1 MKKTFLKIANFFYYL
16 KNYLKIKKYSEINQK
31 LDTALR
37 EREVNKVILKGN
49 IIKMVKVY
57 LRTDAN
63 SKYIPKERR
72 NNTEI
77 KQRILAEFGASMA
90 ELGIKIN
97 DELELI

>member
-1 MKKTFLKIANFFYYL
+1 MKRIILKTAKFFYYL
-16 KNYLKIKKYSEINQK
+16 RNYFKIKKYSEINQK
-31 LDTALR
+31 LDSALR

-49 IIKMVKVY
+49 IIKMVKSY
-57 LRTDAN
+57 LRTDAD

-77 KQRILAEFGASMA
+77 KQRVLAEFGVSME
-90 ELGIKIN
+90 ELGVKIN